1 MPFYMAADSAVHAN
15 VQSAVSWGPHAL
27 FQYIVVNVRVS
38 LIIFKETAGSS
49 FLQLAGT
56 IF

>member
-1 MPFYMAADSAVHAN
+1 MAADSAFCDDFR
-15 VQSAVSWGPHAL
+15 SAMSSGPLVL
-27 FQYIVVNVRVS
+27 FQYTVVNVRVS
-38 LIIFKETAGSS
+38 LCIFKETAGSG

>member
-38 LIIFKETAGSS
+38 LIIFKETVGSS